1 MDRLRFAI
9 VGVGNRGK
17 SLIRAARATGQ
28 VEFVAFADP
37 HEPSRAVAHDLL
49 PEAHAYARW
58 EDLLGD
64 LTLDAVVVAT
74 PNHRHT
80 DVVLA
85 ALHAGAHVLCEKP
98 LALTTD
104 ECDLMIEHAGKTGKV
119 LQVGMEL
126 RFAPM
131 VQDVKAMI
139 EHGVIGDV
147 KMAWCHEFRPPFR
160 SGVDGWR
167 LSQRTS
173 GGSLLEKNC
182 HHFDLFNWISGSK
195 PLRVRAVGSN
205 DTIYRQR
212 DILDRAWVTVEYLN
226 GMHGNLGLCLF
237 YPKERLE
244 IGFLGTDGSI
254 ECFAAEGK
262 TVVATRNEETIRR
275 YPAAGR
281 DRERSGYE
289 HPGEVEQ
296 QLAFIRSIR
305 NDELPLVDGEAAK
318 WSQVVSLAAEQAVRS
333 GSIVSIGPEG
343 GLTLR

>member
-1 MDRLRFAI
+1 MDRLKYAI

-17 SLIRAARATGQ
+17 SLIRAARATGE

-37 HEPSRAVAHDLL
+37 HEPSRAVAGALL
-49 PEAHAYARW
+49 PEARAYAGW
-58 EDLLGD
+58 EDLLD
-64 LTLDAVVVAT
+64 AVKLDAVIVAT

-85 ALHAGAHVLCEKP
+85 ALDAGAHVLCEKP
-98 LALTTD
+98 LALTVD
-104 ECDLMIEHAGKTGKV
+104 ECDLMIEKARATGKV

-131 VQDVKAMI
+131 FQDLKAMI
-139 EHGVIGDV
+139 EQGVIGDV

-167 LSQRTS
+167 LSQRTC

-182 HHFDLFNWISGSK
+182 HHFDLFNWISGSR
-195 PLRVRAVGSN
+195 PVGVRAVGSN

-212 DILDRAWVTVEYLN
+212 DILDRAWVTVEYLD

-237 YPKERLE
+237 YPRERLE
-244 IGFLGTDGSI
+244 IGFLGSDGSI

-262 TVVATRNEETIRR
+262 TAVATRNDETVRR
-275 YPAAGR
+275 YPSGQ
-281 DRERSGYE
+281 DREHAGYE
-289 HPGEVEQ
+289 HPGEAEQ
-296 QLAFIRSIR
+296 QFAFIRSIR
-305 NDELPLVDGEAAK
+305 TGEPPLADGEAAK
-318 WSQVVSLAAEQAVRS
+318 WSQIVSLAAEQAVRS
-333 GSIVSIGPEG
+333 GSVVTIRPDGA
-343 GLTLR
+343 LTLR